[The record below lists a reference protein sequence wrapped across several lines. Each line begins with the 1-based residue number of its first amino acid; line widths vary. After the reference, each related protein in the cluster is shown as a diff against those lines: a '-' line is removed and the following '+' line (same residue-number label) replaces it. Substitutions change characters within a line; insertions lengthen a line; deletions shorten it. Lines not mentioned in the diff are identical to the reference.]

1 MPPDLGD
8 ANDYH
13 LAGKDLHSLLFP
25 PADDWLVPADDFSK
39 QPAPI
44 KWLVKRWIQSDAL
57 IMIHG
62 PSGGGKTFL
71 VLDMVLSIASKGAI
85 AEWHGH
91 KVRSGP
97 VIYLA
102 GEGHHGLRGRVAAW
116 KQRHDVR
123 SLDMWLSRYGL
134 DLNTAA
140 GYQKTADAIRALSVT
155 PAVIVVDTLHRFLDG
170 DENSAQDTK
179 TMLDA
184 CGALIQEFGCTVI
197 LVHHT
202 GVSAEAQHR
211 ARGSSAWKGA
221 LDIEISVVPGDV
233 IEVVQRKSKDA
244 ELADPIFAALAPVQ
258 IADWFDEDGEI
269 VSSAVL
275 EPADAPEKPS
285 KSDNKLQKM
294 MKDFRACWWHSGAN
308 LCNDSPFVSRDDVVN
323 FYVDSRGLSQASAKN
338 CAKPSV
344 DTKLIGF
351 LVQAGVIEASGTG
364 WYLVDNVQKSLLLLE
379 KNGTGISG
387 TEAVS

>member
-1 MPPDLGD
+1 
-8 ANDYH
+8 
-13 LAGKDLHSLLFP
+13 
-25 PADDWLVPADDFSK
+25 
-39 QPAPI
+39 
-44 KWLVKRWIQSDAL
+44 
-57 IMIHG
+57 
-62 PSGGGKTFL
+62 
-71 VLDMVLSIASKGAI
+71 
-85 AEWHGH
+85 
-91 KVRSGP
+91 
-97 VIYLA
+97 
-102 GEGHHGLRGRVAAW
+102 
-116 KQRHDVR
+116 
-123 SLDMWLSRYGL
+123 
-134 DLNTAA
+134 
-140 GYQKTADAIRALSVT
+140 
-155 PAVIVVDTLHRFLDG
+155 VDTLHRFLDG

>member
-1 MPPDLGD
+1 
-8 ANDYH
+8 
-13 LAGKDLHSLLFP
+13 
-25 PADDWLVPADDFSK
+25 
-39 QPAPI
+39 
-44 KWLVKRWIQSDAL
+44 
-57 IMIHG
+57 
-62 PSGGGKTFL
+62 
-71 VLDMVLSIASKGAI
+71 
-85 AEWHGH
+85 
-91 KVRSGP
+91 
-97 VIYLA
+97 
-102 GEGHHGLRGRVAAW
+102 
-116 KQRHDVR
+116 
-123 SLDMWLSRYGL
+123 MWLSRHGL

-140 GYQKTADAIRALSVT
+140 GYQKTADAIRALSGT
-155 PAVIVVDTLHRFLDG
+155 PAVIVVDTLHRHLLG
-170 DENSAQDTK
+170 DENSATDAK

-184 CGALIQEFGCTVI
+184 CGALIQEFSCTVI

-244 ELADPIFAALAPVQ
+244 ELADPIFAALARVQ
-258 IADWFDEDGEI
+258 IAGWLDEDGET

-275 EPADAPEKPS
+275 EPADAPEEPS

-308 LCNDSPFVSRDDVVN
+308 LCNNSPFVSRDDVVN
-323 FYVDSRGLSQASAKN
+323 FYVDSRGLSQVSAKN
-338 CAKPSV
+338 YAKPSV

-379 KNGTGISG
+379 KNGTGTSG